1 MASTELRPAIW
12 KDSAR
17 VRIIGSMTEDLG
29 KTFIRAWRLHRGM
42 NQEQL
47 ADAIGVTTASLS
59 RIETG
64 KQPYNQRQ
72 IELIAKALNC
82 KEGDLLSKDP
92 TADNEPDI
100 VDIWDHIP
108 AGNRQQARQI
118 LETFS
123 DKKKA

>member
-1 MASTELRPAIW
+1 MASTDLRPAIW
-12 KDSAR
+12 KDSVAA
-17 VRIIGSMTEDLG
+17 RIIAGMTEELG
-29 KTFIRAWRLHRGM
+29 KTFIRAWRLYRGM

-92 TADNEPDI
+92 TEEEEADI

-118 LETFS
+118 LETFT